1 MNKKNIL
8 IVSNPE
14 KMDKDLFNWIERSDA
29 FEMSFADSHEQA
41 VDMASQRLFD
51 MVLVDANDPEINGK
65 MLKAI
70 MPILNAEVLLVGY
83 KSGDADTIDQLINDA
98 FEWRKMK
105 RMQKLLV
112 LEANASTAPPFS
124 LN

>member
-14 KMDKDLFNWIERSDA
+14 KMDKELFNWIERSDA
-29 FEMSFADSHEQA
+29 FEMSFADTHEKA
-41 VDMASQRLFD
+41 VDMASQCLFD

-70 MPILNAEVLLVGY
+70 LPILNAEVLLVGY
-83 KSGDADTIDQLINDA
+83 KSGDAETIDQLINDA
-98 FEWRKMK
+98 FEWRKLK

-112 LEANASTAPPFS
+112 LEGSANAGPSFS

>member
-14 KMDKDLFNWIERSDA
+14 RMDEELFKWINRSDA
-29 FEMSFADSHEQA
+29 FEMSFADTHEQA
-41 VDMASQRLFD
+41 IEISHQQLFD
-51 MVLVDANDPEINGK
+51 MVLVDASDSEINRR

-70 MPILNAEVLLVGY
+70 LPILNAEVLLVGFN
-83 KSGDADTIDQLINDA
+83 GEDADKIDELVNGA
-98 FEWRKMK
+98 FEWRKLK

-112 LEANASTAPPFS
+112 LEASANAIPPFS

>member
-14 KMDKDLFNWIERSDA
+14 KMDKELFSWIERSDA
-29 FEMSFADSHEQA
+29 FEMSFAESHEQA
-41 VDMASQRLFD
+41 IEMSHQHLFD

-70 MPILNAEVLLVGY
+70 LPILNAEVLLVGFN
-83 KSGDADTIDQLINDA
+83 SGDADKIDEVIKDA
-98 FEWRKMK
+98 FEWRKLK
-105 RMQKLLV
+105 R
-112 LEANASTAPPFS
+112 
-124 LN
+124 